1 MTRIERAPRSARAPK
16 AMTPGGTTAGSKPKT
31 KTKTPKAK
39 DGRMS
44 LGAHLVELRKRLFLA
59 ALGVVVGMILGWI
72 ASDWVLNALRVP
84 IEQLA
89 AEQGRVASLNFTDI
103 SSAFDLRLQIA
114 FTVGVVISS
123 PFWLY
128 QIWAFLMPGLKRKEK
143 QYAVGFVLSAVPL
156 FLLGCVAGWLVMPH
170 MVVLLTGF
178 APQDTTALISARTY
192 YDFVLKL
199 VLAIGIAFVLPVF
212 LVLLNFAGVLSAKAI
227 LKSWRIAILAITLFT
242 AIATPAADVMSM
254 FLLAIPMVLLY
265 FGAAGIA
272 FLNDR
277 RRAKRAIDLDAE
289 LAV

>member
-1 MTRIERAPRSARAPK
+1 
-16 AMTPGGTTAGSKPKT
+16 
-31 KTKTPKAK
+31 
-39 DGRMS
+39 
-44 LGAHLVELRKRLFLA
+44 
-59 ALGVVVGMILGWI
+59 
-72 ASDWVLNALRVP
+72 
-84 IEQLA
+84 
-89 AEQGRVASLNFTDI
+89 
-103 SSAFDLRLQIA
+103 
-114 FTVGVVISS
+114 
-123 PFWLY
+123 
-128 QIWAFLMPGLKRKEK
+128 
-143 QYAVGFVLSAVPL
+143 VLSAVPL

-254 FLLAIPMVLLY
+254 FLLAIPMVVLY
-265 FGAAGIA
+265 FSAAGIA

-277 RRAKRAIDLDAE
+277 RRAKRALALDAE

>member
-1 MTRIERAPRSARAPK
+1 MVRIDGAKPPRVKTPRTPRAKAPR
-16 AMTPGGTTAGSKPKT
+16 
-31 KTKTPKAK
+31 

-44 LGAHLVELRKRLFLA
+44 LGAHLIELRKRLFLA
-59 ALGVVVGMILGWI
+59 ALAVVVGMVVGWFL
-72 ASDWVLNALRVP
+72 SDFVLEALRTP
-84 IEQLA
+84 IEELSA
-89 AEQGRVASLNFTDI
+89 AQGRVASLNFTDV

-114 FTVGVVISS
+114 FTAGVVISS

-128 QIWAFLMPGLKRKEK
+128 QLWAFMVPGMKKKEK
-143 QYAVGFVLSAVPL
+143 QYAVGFVAAAVPL
-156 FLLGCVAGWLVMPH
+156 FLAGCAAGWFVLPH

-178 APQDTTALISARTY
+178 APQDTTAIISARVY

-212 LVLLNFAGVLSAKAI
+212 LVLLNFAGVLSARAI

-254 FLLAIPMVLLY
+254 FLLAIPMILLY

-272 FLNDR
+272 ALNDR
-277 RRAKRAIDLDAE
+277 RRAKR
-289 LAV
+289 LATIEGEVLG